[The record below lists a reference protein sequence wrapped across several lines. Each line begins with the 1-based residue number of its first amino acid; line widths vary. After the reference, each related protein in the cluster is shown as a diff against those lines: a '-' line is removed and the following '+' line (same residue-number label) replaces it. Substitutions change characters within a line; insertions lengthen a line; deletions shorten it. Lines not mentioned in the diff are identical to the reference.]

1 MGNWDAWFLEPMPPD
16 DDEVAVMLAEIAAF
30 WADELTEEDRA
41 YMRGFVPFLELELGN
56 GTTAL
61 CFHGSPRSNEDWIFA
76 TTPDEELAALFG
88 SDRAD
93 VMIGGHTHVQMLR
106 RLKDTLL
113 VNPGSVGLPFSDWWP
128 NQVRIAPWA
137 EYGIVTHEE
146 GRVRVDL
153 RRTTFDV
160 DALLRISR
168 ESGMPHGDWWCA
180 SWRTTVK
187 GC

>member
-1 MGNWDAWFLEPMPPD
+1 
-16 DDEVAVMLAEIAAF
+16 VMLAEIAAF